1 VTGHPLTTAD
11 GVTVAVILPN
21 WNGAGILERCL
32 RSILDQ
38 DIDLELVVV
47 DNGSTDGSADSLRR
61 LESEEPRLR
70 CHYNRDNR
78 LFAAACNQAWE
89 MTTAE
94 LVVVANNDV
103 EPRPGVIHALVGHA
117 VAYPGVGIVS
127 PRFMLPDGRFQ
138 EAYRRL
144 PTVLFMLAHYHR
156 LGRAVD
162 RLMLGRRIQNRYFY
176 RDLVLEG
183 TPDVEQAGASFNLVR
198 RSAVVAAGGLF
209 DERFPLLFNDV
220 DLYRRVRAAGYRSV
234 VLPEAVVIH
243 HDGVAS
249 RAMDRRLYLEYQRT
263 GMLRYF
269 RKHHPL
275 RAAALGLVWP
285 GRWLASL
292 RRPGEPGRQEAGDA

>member
-1 VTGHPLTTAD
+1 MTGGSLTT
-11 GVTVAVILPN
+11 VERTTVAVILPN
-21 WNGAGILERCL
+21 WNGGPILERCL
-32 RSILDQ
+32 RAILDQ

-61 LESEEPRLR
+61 LEAEEPRLR
-70 CHYNRDNR
+70 CHYNHDNQ

-103 EPRPGVIHALVGHA
+103 EPRSGVVRALAGHA
-117 VAYPGVGIVS
+117 VADPSVGIVS
-127 PRFMLPDGRFQ
+127 PRFMLPDGCFQ

-176 RDLVLEG
+176 RDLDLVG
-183 TPDVEQAGASFNLVR
+183 TPEVEQAGASFNLVR
-198 RSAVVAAGGLF
+198 RSAVAAAGGLF

-220 DLYRRVRAAGYRSV
+220 DLYRRVLSAGYRSV
-234 VLPEAVVIH
+234 VLPQSVVIH

-249 RAMDRRLYLEYQRT
+249 RAMDGRLYLEYQYT

-269 RKHHPL
+269 RKHHPFG
-275 RAAALGLVWP
+275 AAALGLAWP

-292 RRPGEPGRQEAGDA
+292 RRPGEPGGPEAGNA